1 MHCKFNKEIN
11 FPNSLRVCPSLEI
24 IPLKKCYLCL
34 KAVTPPGTER
44 SMININKKSQDESL
58 PFGQLKGC

>member
-44 SMININKKSQDESL
+44 SMININKK
-58 PFGQLKGC
+58 C